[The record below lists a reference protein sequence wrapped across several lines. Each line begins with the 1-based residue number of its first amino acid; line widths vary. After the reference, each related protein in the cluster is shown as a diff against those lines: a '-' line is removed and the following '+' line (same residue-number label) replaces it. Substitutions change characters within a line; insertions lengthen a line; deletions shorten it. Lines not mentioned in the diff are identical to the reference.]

1 MYSTISATTFSHYNT
16 ITGSKYCISY
26 ATKKENKK
34 LLMLPSR
41 VVISFAQGSG
51 ADVGLV
57 RLCAV
62 GAPNHSSGFTRNTST
77 LSPDLA
83 APRNNYLR
91 LIHCACI
98 SRCSGVEWGMSL
110 CSQSSAVWPRSA
122 HRLTSL
128 QGFCGCVGQKMVFF
142 TALRSCH
149 PPRDTFSLKD
159 GCRS

>member
-51 ADVGLV
+51 ADAGLV
-57 RLCAV
+57 RLRAV

-77 LSPDLA
+77 LSPYLA
-83 APRNNYLR
+83 APPHNYVR
-91 LIHCACI
+91 LIHCVCI
-98 SRCSGVEWGMSL
+98 SRCSAVGDVT

-122 HRLTSL
+122 HRGTSL

-142 TALRSCH
+142 TAL
-149 PPRDTFSLKD
+149 
-159 GCRS
+159 